1 MSNVNRNTIKRIKKD
16 LVLKEDKYVD
26 LRKKFSR
33 GCPPDDPD
41 FCGEVTEI
49 LSSPRKIDFDDS
61 PDEQMEDSDQFDI
74 MKQISQ
80 EMKNDPM

>member
-33 GCPPDDPD
+33 GCPPEED
-41 FCGEVTEI
+41 FCGEVNEM
-49 LSSPRKIDFDDS
+49 LSPRKIDFDDS
-61 PDEQMEDSDQFDI
+61 PDELMEESDQFDI
-74 MKQISQ
+74 MK
-80 EMKNDPM
+80 